1 MEVTLNKTTLYLNNS
16 TGSLSVFDS
25 DVGLLFCQYPLRDGY
40 KISDAKAQSNEI
52 CFTVTRADGVFANC
66 KVTLFDNRFYLDII
80 GDGEFNDEF
89 FFPAA
94 LIPNADDRLVY
105 PLCEGVSIPA
115 DDTSVPFPPRLNL
128 AGGAHLSMGLLGLIE
143 PLNRFVL
150 CANMTTADGCLL
162 TSRDEDGFLKSEIG
176 WLPEK
181 GKWGY
186 KRSLCY
192 VWGEGGVTALG
203 LAYRE
208 IAKEKGFIKPFSEKA
223 KEVPLINKL
232 LGAADVWVFNSDAMD
247 MLYSPDPEYKIPSP
261 EQFKKRREI
270 ADDMKRLGMTD
281 VLWSIFNENVDK
293 ATVDYI
299 KSLGF
304 VTTFYDIYTDVIPHP
319 IIDYITKPRK
329 ERCKAR
335 LGCWP
340 DGVIKKQNGDFQ
352 PAWALK
358 GIDGVFRDQHR
369 LCDAAILDTA
379 KKNIGDRK
387 ENYGIE
393 GCFLD
398 VSAVSAVE
406 CYDKNHPMTR
416 TSAMEH
422 KRNLGRAVCEM
433 ELLCGTEIGCEDVA
447 ATIHYNE
454 GMMSPPAFRAPDSGR
469 RMTHIYKGEDVPKS
483 IPDFMLNPK
492 YRIPLWELVFH
503 GCVQS
508 YWYWGDSANCCPEL
522 LPLRDRFCALYGLP
536 QIYSFSVDSWD
547 ELKENI
553 AKSYKNTSPL
563 AKKLGFCTM
572 DSFEYL
578 TADKLVQK
586 TEFSDGT
593 TVTVNFSSRDVE
605 IDGQKYPAGEIIV
618 GEKQCH

>member
-1 MEVTLNKTTLYLNNS
+1 MEATLNKTTLKLDES
-16 TGSLSVFDS
+16 TGSLSVFDGE
-25 DVGLLFCQYPLRDGY
+25 VGLLFEQYPLRDNY
-40 KISDAKAQSNEI
+40 KISNAKLSDNAV

-66 KVTLFDNRFYLDII
+66 VARLSDGCLYLDIT
-80 GDGEFNDEF
+80 GDGAFSGEF
-89 FFPAA
+89 FYPAA
-94 LIPNADDRLVY
+94 FKPQGDDCLIY
-105 PLCEGVSIPA
+105 PLCEGVSVPA
-115 DDTSVPFPPRLNL
+115 GDTSVPFPERLNL
-128 AGGAHLSMGLLGLIE
+128 AGGAHLSMGVLGIHKSDD
-143 PLNRFVL
+143 RFVL

-162 TSRDEDGFLKSEIG
+162 TSRDENGILKSELC

-181 GKWGY
+181 GEWGY
-186 KRSLCY
+186 TRSLRY
-192 VWGEGGVTALG
+192 IWGKGGVAG
-203 LAYRE
+203 IGKAYRE

-223 KEVPLINKL
+223 KEVPLINKF

-247 MLYSPDPEYKIPSP
+247 MLYSPNPEYKVPS
-261 EQFKKRREI
+261 EAQLKKRREI
-270 ADDMKRLGMTD
+270 ADEMKALGMTD
-281 VLWSIFNENVDK
+281 VLWSIFNENIDK
-293 ATVDYI
+293 KTVEYI
-299 KSLGF
+299 KKLGF

-319 IIDYITKPRK
+319 IIDYITKPRQ

-335 LGCWP
+335 LDCWP
-340 DGVIKKQNGDFQ
+340 DGVIKKANGEFQ

-379 KKNIGDRK
+379 KKNVGHRK

-406 CYDKNHPMTR
+406 CYDENHPMTR
-416 TSAMEH
+416 TTAMEH
-422 KRNLGRAVCEM
+422 KRNLGRAVSEM

-469 RMTHIYKGEDVPKS
+469 RMTHIYKGEDVPKQ
-483 IPDFMLNPK
+483 IPEFMLNPK

-503 GCVQS
+503 GSVQS

-522 LPLRDRFCALYGLP
+522 LSTRDRFCALYGLP

-547 ELKENI
+547 ELKQDI
-553 AKSYKNTSPL
+553 AKSYHKTSPL

-572 DSFEYL
+572 EDFKYL
-578 TADKLVQK
+578 TADKQVQK
-586 TEFSDGT
+586 TVFSDGT
-593 TVTVNFSSRDVE
+593 SVTVNFSSHDVE
-605 IDGQKYPAGEIIV
+605 IDGQKISAGKIIV
-618 GEKQCH
+618 GEM